1 MKDMLKNFELL
12 TELYITNFK
21 ALNAE
26 NIKTYLNLVFIYL
39 I

>member
-1 MKDMLKNFELL
+1 MLKNFELL
-12 TELYITNFK
+12 TELYITNFN

-26 NIKTYLNLVFIYL
+26 NIKSYLNLVLIYL